1 MREFCHFYGIDFEQ
15 RLPRVDHRV
24 GAVTSGE
31 FTLAV
36 HTYRQPGASSNLLLV
51 HGYLDHSGLFG
62 HLIEYGL
69 QRGSN
74 VVIFD
79 LPGHGLSTGAPAV
92 IDDFKEYSRAITA
105 VLEAV
110 SLPALPW
117 WAMAQSAGCSVL
129 MEFSRRSNWPFTA
142 TVFLA
147 PLIRPKGWNL
157 VRLAHALLHRFIDS
171 SKRNFAENS
180 SDKAFL
186 AFLREDPLQSHR
198 ISMRWVGALRRWLAG
213 LEFEDLGVGPL
224 LVIQGEADR
233 TVAWRYNMKHIVEL
247 FPGCQIEYLTGA
259 GHHLA
264 NETADIRR
272 RYLKKVHAFL
282 EGVPSLPDAN

>member
-24 GAVTSGE
+24 GAVTSGD

-117 WAMAQSAGCSVL
+117 WAMAQSAGCSAL
-129 MEFSRRSNWPFTA
+129 MEYSRTALWPFRA

-147 PLIRPKGWNL
+147 PLIRPKSWNL
-157 VRLAHALLHRFIDS
+157 LRLFHILLHRFIDS
-171 SKRNFAENS
+171 AARKFADNS
-180 SDKAFL
+180 SDKEFL
-186 AFLREDPLQSHR
+186 AFLRRDPLQSKQ
-198 ISMRWVGALRRWLAG
+198 ISMCWVGALRRWLAG